1 MDMAREIAGRKRVTV
16 VLRGGGDLATG
27 VAQKLWHAGF
37 ALVILEKETPLAI
50 RRTVALSSA
59 MQEGAYRVE
68 DMLGRRIS
76 DPDECQKTWA
86 ANEIPL
92 LVDPD
97 CRSLAVL
104 KPTIVVDA
112 ILAKRNLGMHTGLAP
127 VTIALGPGFRAPQDV
142 DVVIETMRGHQLGR
156 LILDGEAMANTG
168 VPGEVGGKS
177 SERVVHAPVAGCVR
191 HKRKIGDRVKRGEI
205 LFYLDETP
213 VFSPLDGTLR
223 GLIAQGMALPKGMK
237 CADVDPR
244 PEEDVDC
251 LSISDKA
258 RSLGGA
264 VLEACFWLGEK
275 KGVM

>member
-1 MDMAREIAGRKRVTV
+1 MDIVKDKRIVV

-37 ALVILEKETPLAI
+37 SLVILEKENPLAI

-59 MQEGAYRVE
+59 MQEGSYRVE

-76 DPDECQKTWA
+76 SPKECEQTWA
-86 ANEIPL
+86 AQEIPL
-92 LVDPD
+92 LADPD
-97 CRSLAVL
+97 CRFLAAL
-104 KPTIVVDA
+104 QPAIVVDG
-112 ILAKRNLGMHTGLAP
+112 ILAKRNIGMHTGLAP
-127 VTIALGPGFRAPQDV
+127 LTIALGPGFRAPRDV

-156 LILDGEAMANTG
+156 LILDGEALANTG

-177 SERVVHAPVAGCVR
+177 GERVVHAPVAGRVR
-191 HKRKIGDRVKRGEI
+191 HRRRIGDRVKHGEI
-205 LFYLDETP
+205 LFYLDEAP
-213 VFSPLDGTLR
+213 VHSPLDGTLR
-223 GLIAQGMALPKGMK
+223 GLIAQDLVVPAGMK

-244 PEEDVDC
+244 PEEEVDC

-275 KGVM
+275 KGIFG